1 MRLVPFSSCSVVERR
16 SIAMQVV
23 VYADELRVWG
33 TGSAVACSPNVQHP
47 NIPLSRAW
55 GKPNPT
61 RLEI

>member
-1 MRLVPFSSCSVVERR
+1 
-16 SIAMQVV
+16 MQVV